1 MYLTGIIILILLLLF
16 IITFVL
22 IWSWFFKNE
31 QLFCEKLYVL
41 GGDALNAKNYKRA
54 RSYFHK
60 ILTTISDY
68 KDTQFKISICYIE
81 LQKYEDAEIYLKQ
94 AVKADPKDF
103 IALYML
109 AQTLVK
115 QNKAEEA
122 QAAYK
127 DGLKIDSQSLEC
139 NKELGLL
146 MYSQKDFQNALVYL
160 TTAKDLLNRQE
171 PDKELR
177 QKNELAYYI
186 LRCEDEL
193 CDDENIEQ
201 KVNIINK
208 YIEIG
213 NLGDVPREFDF
224 VVAKAYS
231 KIGDLEQTEKY
242 GNRALKFNPENIENY
257 KLLSVLQLV
266 KKDYEAAK
274 TTLTKALNLQPKND
288 ELHEIM
294 SYVVCHQVENCNIS
308 RCRKKYFELV
318 DKNSD

>member
-1 MYLTGIIILILLLLF
+1 MYLTGTIILILLLLF
-16 IITFVL
+16 IITFVF
-22 IWSWFFKNE
+22 IWSWFFRNE

-54 RSYFHK
+54 RHYFYK
-60 ILTTISDY
+60 IITTISDY
-68 KDTQFKISICYIE
+68 KDTAFKISICYIE

-94 AVKADPKDF
+94 VVKADPKDF
-103 IALYML
+103 IAIYML

-127 DGLKIDSQSLEC
+127 DGLKVDPQSLEC
-139 NKELGLL
+139 NKELGILI
-146 MYSQKDFQNALVYL
+146 YSQKDFKNALAYL

-171 PDKELR
+171 PEKELR
-177 QKNELAYYI
+177 QKNEITYYI

-201 KVNIINK
+201 RVDIINK

-213 NLGDVPREFDF
+213 NFGDVPREFDF

-231 KIGDLEQTEKY
+231 KIEKLEEVEKY
-242 GNRALKFNPENIENY
+242 CNRALKFNPENIEGY

-266 KKDYEAAK
+266 KKDYTAAK
-274 TTLTKALNLQPKND
+274 STLTEALVLQPKNN

-294 SYVVCHQVENCNIS
+294 SYIVCHKVENCNIS

-318 DKNSD
+318 NKDSK